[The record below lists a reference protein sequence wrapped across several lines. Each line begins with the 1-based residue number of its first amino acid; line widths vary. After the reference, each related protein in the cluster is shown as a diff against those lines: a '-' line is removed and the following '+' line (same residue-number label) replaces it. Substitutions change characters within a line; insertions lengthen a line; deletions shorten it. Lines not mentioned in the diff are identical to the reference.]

1 MEGNA
6 PADPGTLQGLPG
18 RDPRGAAG
26 SAAPGHP
33 PEAGIPPH
41 TVFNFAVVF
50 GEDDERVGTAVVRG
64 SHREGWTT
72 GPASHLPAAAAGYP
86 GLAGRLEVPEA
97 SILLFD
103 AATLHRGPPA
113 GPDPAAGRTLFFMVK
128 PCAMSAGLEATVR
141 EDMGAQTPRFPVR
154 D

>member
-1 MEGNA
+1 MGI
-6 PADPGTLQGLPG
+6 PAALSG
-18 RDPRGAAG
+18 
-26 SAAPGHP
+26 P
-33 PEAGIPPH
+33 PPPVIHADAGIPPH

-86 GLAGRLEVPEA
+86 GLAGWLEVPEG
-97 SILLFD
+97 SILLP
-103 AATLHRGPPA
+103 ALHRGPPA
-113 GPDPAAGRTLFFMVK
+113 GLDPAAWRTLFFTVK
-128 PCAMSAGLEATVR
+128 PCVMSAGLEATVK
-141 EDMGAQTPRFPVR
+141 EDMGAQTLRFPVR

>member
-1 MEGNA
+1 MGI
-6 PADPGTLQGLPG
+6 PAALPG
-18 RDPRGAAG
+18 
-26 SAAPGHP
+26 APP
-33 PEAGIPPH
+33 PVIHADAGIPPH

-86 GLAGRLEVPEA
+86 GLAGRLEAPEG

-103 AATLHRGPPA
+103 AAVLHRGPPA
-113 GPDPAAGRTLFFMVK
+113 GPDPATRRTLFFTVK
-128 PCAMSAGLEATVR
+128 SCAMSADLEETVR